1 MGQLPEGSIMHSIRR
16 GYLLALAAAGC
27 LCLAASTA
35 GAGTPAIGCG
45 ATLTKSTTLR
55 ADILHC
61 AGTALVVGAD
71 GITVNLAGH
80 TISGTNAAGSEG
92 IANDGHAGVHVLGS
106 GKISDFRLNGVGMR
120 NAAKGVVR
128 GLTIRRIGAG
138 GVEGEP
144 VSAGIA
150 ILDSPG
156 SRVVG
161 NDVANDVEA
170 FQSDGADVINSGGSV
185 VRGNS
190 LSHNSWD
197 GLVLLTSPQS
207 RITGNRFDANGNNGI
222 EVNGDSDGVTVSGN
236 GADDNTLFGIVVGAA
251 RNTRVIGNT
260 ASRND
265 TGLFFFDLHASLISE
280 NSATAN
286 RSGLELSGGQFGS
299 DGNRLTGNTANRN
312 GETGIGVADG
322 ASSNVVSGNTANG
335 NQGTNG
341 DGGGIR
347 VLAATGNQLLGN
359 VANANLDTGILIGES
374 DPGDTTGNSLKNNTA
389 NKNRGHGIDA
399 IAGSVDGGGNRAS
412 GNATPPQCLNV
423 NCRG

>member
-1 MGQLPEGSIMHSIRR
+1 MGQLREGSIMRTIARVH
-16 GYLLALAAAGC
+16 LFALAAGAC
-27 LCLAASTA
+27 LCLGASSA
-35 GAGTPAIGCG
+35 GAGSPAIGCG
-45 ATLTKSTTLR
+45 ATLTKSTTLT

-61 AGTALVVGAD
+61 TGTALVIGAD

-92 IANDGHAGVHVLGS
+92 IANDGHAGVQILGS

-120 NAAKGVVR
+120 NAPRSVVR
-128 GLTIRRIGAG
+128 GLTVRRIGAG

-150 ILDSPG
+150 ILDSPW
-156 SRVVG
+156 SQIIG

-170 FQSDGADVINSGGSV
+170 YQADGADVINSGGSV

-190 LSHNSWD
+190 LSRNNWD
-197 GLVLLTSPQS
+197 GLVLITSPDS
-207 RITGNRFDANGNNGI
+207 RITGNQLDANGNNGS
-222 EVNGDSDGVTVSGN
+222 EVNGGSDGVTVSGN
-236 GADDNTLFGIVVGAA
+236 SADDNMLFGIVLGAA
-251 RNTRVIGNT
+251 RAARVVGNT
-260 ASRND
+260 ARRND

-286 RSGLELSGGQFGS
+286 RAGLELTGGQFGS
-299 DGNRLTGNTANRN
+299 DGNRLKGNSANRN
-312 GETGIGVADG
+312 GETGITVVDG
-322 ASSNVVSGNTANG
+322 ANANVVSGNTANG
-335 NQGTNG
+335 NQGKN

-347 VLAATGNQLLGN
+347 VQAASGNQLSGN
-359 VANANLDTGILIGES
+359 VANANLDSGIVIADGE
-374 DPGDTTGNSLKNNTA
+374 PGDTTGNSLTGNTA

-412 GNATPPQCLNV
+412 GNATPPQCQNV
-423 NCRG
+423 VCAG

>member
-1 MGQLPEGSIMHSIRR
+1 MRSIGRAH
-16 GYLLALAAAGC
+16 LLALAAAGC

-35 GAGTPAIGCG
+35 GARTPAIGCG
-45 ATLTKSTTLR
+45 ATLTKSTTLT
-55 ADILHC
+55 ADIQHC

-92 IANDGHAGVHVLGS
+92 IANDGHAGVQILGS

-120 NAAKGVVR
+120 NAPRSVVR

-156 SRVVG
+156 SQVIG

-170 FQSDGADVINSGGSV
+170 YQSDGADVLNSGGSV

-197 GLVLLTSPQS
+197 GLVLIASPGS
-207 RITGNRFDANGNNGI
+207 RITGNQLDANGNNGT

-236 GADDNTLFGIVVGAA
+236 GADGNTASGIVVGAA
-251 RNTRVIGNT
+251 RQPV
-260 ASRND
+260 
-265 TGLFFFDLHASLISE
+265 
-280 NSATAN
+280 
-286 RSGLELSGGQFGS
+286 
-299 DGNRLTGNTANRN
+299 
-312 GETGIGVADG
+312 
-322 ASSNVVSGNTANG
+322 SS
-335 NQGTNG
+335 
-341 DGGGIR
+341 
-347 VLAATGNQLLGN
+347 
-359 VANANLDTGILIGES
+359 
-374 DPGDTTGNSLKNNTA
+374 
-389 NKNRGHGIDA
+389 
-399 IAGSVDGGGNRAS
+399 
-412 GNATPPQCLNV
+412 ATPPGATTPGSSSSTCTTA
-423 NCRG
+423 